1 MMASEASFDV
11 VSKVNLQEVDNAVN
25 QTVKEIG
32 QRYDFKNSQTEIS
45 LNGEEIK
52 IVSDDDYKLKSVV
65 DVLQTKLI
73 KRGVS
78 IKNLEYAKVEA
89 ASGGTV
95 RQMIRI
101 KQGIATET
109 AKLMVKDLKSLNLK
123 VQAQIMGD
131 QLRVSG
137 KSRDDLQTVIQAL
150 KAKDYGVELQFTNYR

>member
-1 MMASEASFDV
+1 MANEASFDV
-11 VSKVNLQEVDNAVN
+11 VSKVDLQEVDNAVN

-32 QRYDFKNSQTEIS
+32 QRYDFRNSLAEIT
-45 LNGEEIK
+45 LNGEELK
-52 IVSDDDYKLKSVV
+52 ISADNDYKLKSII
-65 DVLQTKLI
+65 DILQTKLI

-78 IKNLEYAKVEA
+78 IKNLEYAKVES

-109 AKLMVKDLKSLNLK
+109 AKQMVKDIKTLNLK
-123 VQAQIMGD
+123 VQAQIMSD

-137 KSRDDLQTVIQAL
+137 KSRDDLQAVIQAL